1 MRWIFYSLITAILF
15 SCKEKGAVYS
25 EPDDLI
31 PRDTMVILLKD
42 LTLIEAHV
50 QNKYNSVVQYQKTMI
65 RSGNEVL
72 KAYGISPDRLDRSM
86 DYYSSNQ
93 KMLSGIY
100 SEILDSLNREASMFE
115 PSQMVKKDTVL
126 LPQNRQGKGPL
137 SVRPTF

>member
-42 LTLIEAHV
+42 G
-50 QNKYNSVVQYQKTMI
+50 S
-65 RSGNEVL
+65 
-72 KAYGISPDRLDRSM
+72 
-86 DYYSSNQ
+86 
-93 KMLSGIY
+93 Y